1 MRTNF
6 LRHKRRR
13 IKVATTCEQ
22 TQVTVDGITYDVTYR
37 LDDENKVRLD
47 TIFCE
52 GEVKWDQDLAD
63 AIENS
68 LRLHH
73 HG

>member
-1 MRTNF
+1 M
-6 LRHKRRR
+6 
-13 IKVATTCEQ
+13 ATQCEQ
-22 TQVTVDGITYDVTYR
+22 TQVTIDGKTYDVTYR
-37 LDDENKVRLD
+37 LDDEGKVRLD
-47 TIFCE
+47 TVFYD
-52 GEVKWDQDLAD
+52 GDVSWDQDLAD